1 MAGIGTGILSIG
13 GFYIKISEFRF
24 LLTADY
30 ACSIGVIVW
39 YKGVWNGATIQ

>member
-1 MAGIGTGILSIG
+1 MARIGTGILSIG
-13 GFYIKISEFRF
+13 GFCIKMSEFLL

-39 YKGVWNGATIQ
+39 FEGVWNEATIH